1 MLNIL
6 FVYPARLDTS
16 GKPIKYKKA
25 LFPPLVFALLDRLTP
40 NHHNV
45 QIINDIV
52 EEIDFSVHYD
62 LVAITSMTLQIGR
75 AYQIADAFRER
86 GVKVIMG
93 GMHPTVLPEE
103 AKQHANSVVVGE
115 VDNIWEQILEDCQN
129 DNLKDEY
136 QDAEFPDLQKL
147 IIPKWDNFNMDI
159 YLKRIGAKYPT
170 LPVYTTRGCPLNCKF
185 CSATRFFGKTHRVR
199 PIPHVVQEIE
209 STTAKDFLFC
219 DDNLVINPDYSR
231 ELFGALSG
239 KGAHWV
245 SQFSTTIL
253 KNPELIDLA
262 GKSGCYCSLVGLET
276 LNEDTLKTINKG
288 FNKVEQY
295 EELIARMRKAGI
307 IPFITWIF
315 GFDEDTPEQFRLTLE
330 FLKKNKVGSA
340 YFLILT
346 PLPGTALYDEMNDQG
361 RIDDYDWSK
370 YDLAHILF
378 EPRHFSKQQLYET
391 FWKTYQDVYSVKNI
405 MATIWNNTMTSKNP
419 IREFFLT
426 AFYTAYFRRKV
437 YSCDQ
442 PISGGVIKVK

>member
-1 MLNIL
+1 MNIL
-6 FVYPARLDTS
+6 FVYPTRLDTS
-16 GKPIKYKKA
+16 GNPIKYKKA

-40 NHHNV
+40 SHHNV

-52 EEIDFSVHYD
+52 EEIDFSVPYD
-62 LVAITSMTLQIGR
+62 LVAITSMTLQVER

-93 GMHPTVLPEE
+93 GMHPTVMPEE
-103 AKQHANSVVVGE
+103 AKQHANSVVIGE
-115 VDNIWEQILEDCQN
+115 VDNIWEQILDDCQN
-129 DNLKDEY
+129 NCLKEEY
-136 QDAEFPDLQKL
+136 QDTSFPDLQKL
-147 IIPKWDNFNMDI
+147 VIPKWDNFNMGI

-170 LPVYTTRGCPLNCKF
+170 LSVYTTRGCPLDCKF
-185 CSATRFFGKTHRVR
+185 CSATKFFGKTHRVK
-199 PIPHVVQEIE
+199 PIPHVIQEIE

-219 DDNLVINPDYSR
+219 DDNIVINPDYSR

-239 KGAHWV
+239 RGIHWV

-262 GKSGCYCSLVGLET
+262 GKSGCYCSLVGLES
-276 LNEDTLKTINKG
+276 LNVDNLKTINKG

-340 YFLILT
+340 TFLILT
-346 PLPGTALYDEMNDQG
+346 PLPGTALYDEMKDQG
-361 RIDDYDWSK
+361 RIDDYNWSK

-405 MATIWNNTMTSKNP
+405 MATIWNNTTTSKNP

-426 AFYTAYFRRKV
+426 VFYETYFRKKV
-437 YSCDQ
+437 YSYDQ
-442 PISGGVIKVK
+442 PVSGGLGVIK